1 MMLRGCYLLLA
12 GLLVGVLSAN
22 VVLAE
27 GFDHSHQQWDALL
40 QQYVVEQGPASKVRY
55 AAIKANPKAFEKYL
69 NGLSSV
75 TRAQFEAWSAD
86 QQLAF
91 LINAYNA
98 FTIKLVVDHYP
109 VASIKDIGSWFRS
122 AWKIEFIKLLGESI
136 NLDTIEHDWIR
147 GSGRYHEPRIH
158 FALVCASIG
167 CPKLQPRA
175 FTAERLGAMLET
187 ATSEFLNDKS
197 RNRFAPKENTLYL
210 SSIFKWYGDDFEM
223 NGGSV
228 ARFVASR
235 LIRKT
240 INVGQ
245 INPDTATIKYLDYD
259 WALNDARQ

>member
-22 VVLAE
+22 ALAE
-27 GFDHSHQQWDALL
+27 GFDHSHQQWGVLL

-55 AAIKANPKAFEKYL
+55 AAIKANSKAFEKYL
-69 NGLSSV
+69 NNLSLV
-75 TRAQFEAWSAD
+75 MRPQFDAWSAN

-98 FTIKLVVDHYP
+98 FTIKLIVDHYP
-109 VASIKDIGSWFRS
+109 VASIKDIGNWFQN
-122 AWKIEFIKLLGESI
+122 AWKIEFFELLGESM
-136 NLDTIEHDWIR
+136 NLDTVEHDWIR
-147 GSGRYHEPRIH
+147 GSGRYREPRIH

-175 FTAERLGAMLET
+175 FTAKRLDAMLET
-187 ATSEFLNDKS
+187 AASEFLNDKS
-197 RNRFAPKENTLYL
+197 RNRFSPKDNALYL

-223 NGGSV
+223 NGDSV

-240 INVGQ
+240 INAGQ
-245 INPDTATIKYLDYD
+245 INPEMVDIKYLDYD
-259 WALNDARQ
+259 WVLNDAGQ